1 MTTSTEETMNQGP
14 RASRRPRRA
23 FTTAAI
29 LAAGL
34 ASAGCGG
41 ASSAYNY
48 VSPSTVEE
56 VSDDLWQVTLTEQ
69 AAQRTGI
76 ETTEVATTTV
86 DGAERLTV
94 PYSAV
99 MYHYDGT
106 TWTYTSPEPLT
117 YLRAPIEIDRIE
129 GDVAILLDGPPVGT
143 TVVTVGAAELYGVE
157 FGIGK

>member
-1 MTTSTEETMNQGP
+1 MDQGP
-14 RASRRPRRA
+14 RASGRLRRVLA
-23 FTTAAI
+23 TAAI

-41 ASSAYNY
+41 ESSAYTY
-48 VSPSTVEE
+48 VSPATVEE
-56 VSDDLWQVTLTEQ
+56 VDDGLYELTLTER
-69 AAQRTGI
+69 AAERTGL

-99 MYHYDGT
+99 MYHYDGS
-106 TWTYTSPEPLT
+106 TWTYTSPEPLK
-117 YLRAPIEIDRIE
+117 YLRAPIEIDYIE

-143 TVVTVGAAELYGVE
+143 SVVTVGAAELYGVE